1 MTIKK
6 SHKRKPG
13 PTVRYNWV
21 EIKAAYF
28 SDPAMTYQKLSQLFG
43 PCLSMVIKVA
53 GKEKWSSQRKQ
64 LIEEYYNAN
73 RPK

>member
-28 SDPAMTYQKLSQLFG
+28 SDPAMTYQKLSQLLAHAFRWLLKLLEKRNG
-43 PCLSMVIKVA
+43 VH
-53 GKEKWSSQRKQ
+53 KESS
-64 LIEEYYNAN
+64 
-73 RPK
+73 